1 MSNDQTPN
9 VPAERDRR
17 EAVREKAQQVK
28 ARQTRLRIVRRSL
41 IGVGAAAVV
50 AVGAV
55 AVTYAVSSNG
65 SRSQALPDAASDDG
79 FVVSSA
85 TGLADPLAEQTVDGD
100 ASTLA
105 AGATPTVTPEA
116 ETTPTPSPTTTAAPV
131 DIRVYVDY
139 LSTEARQFQVA
150 NAEQLSKWVDEDAAT
165 LTYYPVAMLTS
176 KSNGTKY
183 SLRAAGASA
192 CVATHASDRFFA
204 FNHELL
210 TNQPAVDSEGYSD
223 EQLADMAQGTGV
235 SDIATVRSC
244 IEDETYT
251 GWAKAAT
258 DRAIKGLPDTKG
270 LALTT
275 LPTVLVNGTPYVG
288 HMDDPKEFAQFVLTI
303 DSNAYYSTAT
313 PTPSV
318 TPSATPS
325 ETPAG

>member
-28 ARQTRLRIVRRSL
+28 ARQARLRVLRRSL

-65 SRSQALPDAASDDG
+65 SRPQALPAAATDDG
-79 FVVSSA
+79 FLVSSA
-85 TGLADPLAEQTVDGD
+85 TGVPDPLAPQAVDGD

-105 AGATPTVTPEA
+105 AGATPSATPEPA
-116 ETTPTPSPTTTAAPV
+116 TTPTPAPTSTAAPV

-139 LSTEARQFQVA
+139 LSTEAREFQVA
-150 NAEQLSKWVDEDAAT
+150 NAEQLSKWVDEDAAK

-223 EQLADMAQGTGV
+223 QQLADMAQGAGV
-235 SDIATVRSC
+235 SDVATVRSC
-244 IEDETYT
+244 IEDETFT

-313 PTPSV
+313 PTP
-318 TPSATPS
+318 TPSATPTA
-325 ETPAG
+325 TPAG